1 MKRLLLVED
10 DPDYLALVRR
20 ALRKA
25 GLNYQMDAVEDGL
38 QALDYLWRRGGFSDR
53 SAESLPRVVLLDIN
67 LPSLSG
73 LEVLRRL
80 RDEPR
85 TRRLPVVL
93 FSSSREHS
101 DRAAGYDLGANS
113 YLCKPADFRQLVSL
127 VRQVSEYW
135 LELNECPPK

>member
-1 MKRLLLVED
+1 VLVVED
-10 DPDYLALVRR
+10 DPDHLALIRR
-20 ALRKA
+20 ALRTS
-25 GLNYQMDAVEDGL
+25 GVRLAVDTVCDGL
-38 QALDYLWRRGGFSDR
+38 EALDFLWCEGPYAGRP
-53 SAESLPRVVLLDIN
+53 AHVMPWLVLLDIN

-80 RDEPR
+80 REEPR

-93 FSSSREHS
+93 FSSSREYS

-113 YLCKPADFRQLVSL
+113 YVCKPADYRKLVAL

-135 LELNECPPK
+135 LTVNEPPPA